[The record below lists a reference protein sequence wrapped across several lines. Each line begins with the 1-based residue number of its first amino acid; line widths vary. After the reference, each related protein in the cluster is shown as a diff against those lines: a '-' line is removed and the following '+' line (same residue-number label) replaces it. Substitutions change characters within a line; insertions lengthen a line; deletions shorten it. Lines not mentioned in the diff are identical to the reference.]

1 MAFMLQIRCAKA
13 EFVTIEKG
21 FHMLLEMTRATQA
34 GLRQEKQ
41 YEVISNHLA
50 NASTTG
56 FKKDVLSFD
65 QVMKATLTTDFSIGD
80 PQITGGKLDVA
91 LGSKGFFKVET
102 PQGVRYTRNGNF
114 FLNTDRQIVNAKG
127 YPVLGENGPI
137 TLEGKDVFINE
148 IGQVFSDGALA
159 DRLSVV
165 DFPAYNQLVKEGDNN
180 FRYEGNAGDETAP
193 QGLRIIHG
201 ALESSNMN
209 VIYEMTKMIESH
221 RMYESINKMMRT
233 IDELDGEA
241 NTMATAD

>member
-1 MAFMLQIRCAKA
+1 M
-13 EFVTIEKG
+13 
-21 FHMLLEMTRATQA
+21 
-34 GLRQEKQ
+34 
-41 YEVISNHLA
+41 
-50 NASTTG
+50 
-56 FKKDVLSFD
+56 
-65 QVMKATLTTDFSIGD
+65 
-80 PQITGGKLDVA
+80 
-91 LGSKGFFKVET
+91 
-102 PQGVRYTRNGNF
+102 
-114 FLNTDRQIVNAKG
+114 
-127 YPVLGENGPI
+127 
-137 TLEGKDVFINE
+137 
-148 IGQVFSDGALA
+148 
-159 DRLSVV
+159 V